1 MKFFLLPAF
10 LVIAVSLFSSADG
23 QVTAVTLTIATADRV
38 PFATS
43 KPITVAFTPATAL
56 SSGGRITVNYPA
68 GFFKSCV
75 QPVVTGHAVIASS
88 TETGV
93 SSLVLTVNGTLAAAA
108 TTVTLVG
115 LTMGGPTATSAA
127 GITVS
132 TSSDTASSGA
142 ASGAIGGQVGGPV
155 TMTIADASRAAG
167 ATGKAVT
174 LAFKTTVDLAATDK
188 VTMNYPSGFFAAAVT
203 PTVAPTT
210 LTVGATG
217 ATSVILT
224 AGSAIAAGTITV
236 TLSGMTLGGAAN
248 NDATGITVST
258 NKDLVSSGAATGAIG
273 QVTGVTLTIA
283 ATDRIAAATTKDVT
297 IVFTLAVALAAA
309 DKVTINYPSGFFCSN
324 SIHSL
329 RYQSY

>member
-23 QVTAVTLTIATADRV
+23 QVSSVTLTIATADRV

-43 KPITVAFTPATAL
+43 KAITVAFTLATAL

-115 LTMGGPTATSAA
+115 LTMGGPTATRAA

-142 ASGAIGGQVGGPV
+142 ASGAIGGQVASV

-236 TLSGMTLGGAAN
+236 TLSGMTLGAAAI